1 MKKTV
6 YFIVLTAIVHILSAC
21 SGSTVYDE
29 YAHTPIAGWE
39 KNDTLSFA
47 IPPLKDAAM
56 YSAVLGVR
64 TTDAYP
70 FTAITLIVE
79 QEIMPAHRLVT
90 DTVCC
95 NLTDEQGNILGE
107 GISYRQYQ
115 FDICKLQLQ
124 EGDSLHIV
132 VRHDMKR
139 EILPGVADV
148 GIQLK
153 KE

>member
-1 MKKTV
+1 MTLV
-6 YFIVLTAIVHILSAC
+6 MFAMLFVAC
-21 SGSTVYDE
+21 DHRTVYDR
-29 YAHTPIAGWE
+29 YQSTALAGCE
-39 KNDTLSFA
+39 KNDTLSFT
-47 IPPLKDAAM
+47 IPPLKDAAT
-56 YSAVLGVR
+56 YSALLGVR

-90 DTVCC
+90 DTLCC
-95 NLTDEQGNILGE
+95 NLTDEQGNMLGE

>member
-1 MKKTV
+1 MTLV
-6 YFIVLTAIVHILSAC
+6 MFAMLLAAC
-21 SGSTVYDE
+21 DHRTVYDR
-29 YAHTPIAGWE
+29 YQSTALAGWE

-107 GISYRQYQ
+107 CISYRQYQ

-132 VRHDMKR
+132 VRHYMKR

>member
-1 MKKTV
+1 
-6 YFIVLTAIVHILSAC
+6 
-21 SGSTVYDE
+21 
-29 YAHTPIAGWE
+29 
-39 KNDTLSFA
+39 
-47 IPPLKDAAM
+47 
-56 YSAVLGVR
+56 
-64 TTDAYP
+64 
-70 FTAITLIVE
+70 
-79 QEIMPAHRLVT
+79 MPAHRLVT

-107 GISYRQYQ
+107 GISYRRYQ

-148 GIQLK
+148 GKQLK